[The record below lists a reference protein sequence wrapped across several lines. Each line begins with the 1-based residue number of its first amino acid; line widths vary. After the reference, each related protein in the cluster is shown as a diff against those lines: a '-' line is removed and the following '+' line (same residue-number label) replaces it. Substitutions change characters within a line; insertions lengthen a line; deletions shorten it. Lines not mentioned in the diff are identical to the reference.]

1 MRKRTSFTVDLR
13 NMISEAKD
21 NAKEVVQ
28 IASIELFKKVVYK
41 TPVDT
46 GHLQKNWNI
55 SLIYADTTV
64 TDMGNVT
71 DTITSA
77 EKTIKF
83 FKLGDKIWIAND
95 VPYAYD
101 IEYGKSKV
109 KAPQGM
115 VRVSL
120 QEFDMIFKGSA
131 MTVNKGA
138 GSKQNRYLP

>member
-1 MRKRTSFTVDLR
+1 MSKRTSFTVDLR
-13 NMISEAKD
+13 KMIEEATG
-21 NAKEVVQ
+21 NAEEVVKL
-28 IASIELFKKVVYK
+28 ASLNLYKKIVYK

-46 GHLQKNWNI
+46 GHLQKNWNM
-55 SLIYADTTV
+55 SLRYADTTV

-71 DTITSA
+71 DTIQSA
-77 EKTIKF
+77 EKIISS
-83 FKLGDKIWIAND
+83 FKLKDGIWIANN

-120 QEFDMIFKGSA
+120 QEFDTIFKGSA

-138 GSKQNRYLP
+138 GSKQNRYL